1 MADITLARVAALGDF
16 LTDEVWEIIFISLPQ
31 GFTGISAEEINLRAR
46 TLDVPDVPVNY
57 LQVNHRTFTKSQPTH
72 RENYQTITMQTI
84 ETATPKTMLFIRDWQ
99 NRCAMLGTNYVYPP
113 SQRQCSALAYH
124 KRNDRTTALVYR
136 FDNLQIE
143 TGRSVSL
150 GDGSSPAAIMPSIQ
164 MNAMVTRMGT
174 SVADLA

>member
-1 MADITLARVAALGDF
+1 MADLTLARVAAMGDY
-16 LTDEVWEIIFISLPQ
+16 LTDEVWEIQFVSLPT

-46 TLDVPDVPVNY
+46 TLDVPDVQVNY
-57 LQVNHRTFTKSQPTH
+57 LTVNHRTFTKSQPTH
-72 RENYQTITMQTI
+72 RENYQTITMSTI
-84 ETATPKTMLFIRDWQ
+84 ETATPKTLLFIRDWQ

-143 TGRSVSL
+143 TGRAVTL
-150 GDGSSPAAIMPSIQ
+150 GDGSSPAAIQPSIQ

>member
-1 MADITLARVAALGDF
+1 
-16 LTDEVWEIIFISLPQ
+16 
-31 GFTGISAEEINLRAR
+31 
-46 TLDVPDVPVNY
+46 
-57 LQVNHRTFTKSQPTH
+57 
-72 RENYQTITMQTI
+72 
-84 ETATPKTMLFIRDWQ
+84 
-99 NRCAMLGTNYVYPP
+99 MLGTNYVYPP

-124 KRNDRTTALVYR
+124 KRNDKTTALVYR

-143 TGRSVSL
+143 TGRGVSL